1 MLKTLQSNIVFPF
14 SVKISFNK
22 LLNQY
27 DQLAKSENA
36 LIASK
41 ANEILNVAKQSPV
54 LRDGF
59 TDLSYLNTYDQ
70 DIRVILQDVFS
81 HVLTLNEIKFA
92 TVPLGNAVLAST
104 QRFKNIVKDAGDN
117 FDLLIKNM
125 PEEDLYIFGCTIII
139 SMYYGYTL
147 NFKRPIYYDIPDK
160 NGILKTYKVL
170 YNADFIEINPTKDA
184 PKFTHQDYEELL
196 DNFDDI
202 ELWKQKFP
210 PNSYQFKGFVV
221 SSLFDVTDDQSISNI
236 KSTLIEMNKQKKE
249 SFMENFQDVFQR
261 LFSRKDIN
269 VGFSVFNKENN
280 ALEQVYGSNVKSY
293 LLNKADSI
301 CCSDALCLFSYEKL
315 IEEKSYYS
323 ISDVNKLYQQTQG
336 KEPQIAAL
344 HDQGIQSA
352 IFAPIAEEGKLLAV
366 LELVSNQKGAL
377 NSINANKLIDVM
389 PFILTAFK
397 RAKEEEENKIE
408 AIIQRECTSIHPSVR
423 WKFEEAAKA
432 FRKEQQEGKPNP
444 NFKRIRF
451 KNVYPLF
458 GQIDVKGS
466 SKARNEATLKDLL
479 LQLKLVKNIIDQ
491 AIALEDLPIYNQIL
505 FQLNF
510 AMRNQENLL
519 MIMCL

>member
-160 NGILKTYKVL
+160 NGILKTKIFFLVR
-170 YNADFIEINPTKDA
+170 
-184 PKFTHQDYEELL
+184 
-196 DNFDDI
+196 
-202 ELWKQKFP
+202 
-210 PNSYQFKGFVV
+210 
-221 SSLFDVTDDQSISNI
+221 
-236 KSTLIEMNKQKKE
+236 
-249 SFMENFQDVFQR
+249 FQ
-261 LFSRKDIN
+261 
-269 VGFSVFNKENN
+269 
-280 ALEQVYGSNVKSY
+280 
-293 LLNKADSI
+293 
-301 CCSDALCLFSYEKL
+301 
-315 IEEKSYYS
+315 
-323 ISDVNKLYQQTQG
+323 
-336 KEPQIAAL
+336 
-344 HDQGIQSA
+344 
-352 IFAPIAEEGKLLAV
+352 
-366 LELVSNQKGAL
+366 
-377 NSINANKLIDVM
+377 
-389 PFILTAFK
+389 
-397 RAKEEEENKIE
+397 
-408 AIIQRECTSIHPSVR
+408 
-423 WKFEEAAKA
+423 
-432 FRKEQQEGKPNP
+432 
-444 NFKRIRF
+444 
-451 KNVYPLF
+451 
-458 GQIDVKGS
+458 
-466 SKARNEATLKDLL
+466 
-479 LQLKLVKNIIDQ
+479 
-491 AIALEDLPIYNQIL
+491 
-505 FQLNF
+505 
-510 AMRNQENLL
+510 
-519 MIMCL
+519 